1 MKNYIYKIVIASIAV
16 VLVFKFTIG
25 KEMNEMN
32 EKIDF
37 FFTSDG
43 RKEIVNS
50 LKKEITKANNKEN
63 YFDEE
68 EKVLISQFL
77 KKILKELDL
86 INNN

>member
-16 VLVFKFTIG
+16 ILVFKFTIG

-63 YFDEE
+63 DLDEE
-68 EKVLISQFL
+68 EKILLKNFI
-77 KKILKELDL
+77 KKIQKELEL
-86 INNN
+86 TN

>member
-32 EKIDF
+32 EKINF

-68 EKVLISQFL
+68 EKILLKNFI
-77 KKILKELDL
+77 KKIQKELEL
-86 INNN
+86 TN

>member
-16 VLVFKFTIG
+16 ILVFKFTIG

-32 EKIDF
+32 EKIVF

-63 YFDEE
+63 YLDEE
-68 EKVLISQFL
+68 EKILLKNFI
-77 KKILKELDL
+77 KKIQKELEL
-86 INNN
+86 TN

>member
-1 MKNYIYKIVIASIAV
+1 MKNYFYKIVIASIAV
-16 VLVFKFTIG
+16 ILVFKFTIG
-25 KEMNEMN
+25 EEMNEMN
-32 EKIDF
+32 EKINF

-68 EKVLISQFL
+68 EKILLKNFI
-77 KKILKELDL
+77 KKIQKELEL
-86 INNN
+86 TN

>member
-16 VLVFKFTIG
+16 ILVFKFTIG

-63 YFDEE
+63 YLDEE
-68 EKVLISQFL
+68 EKILLENFI
-77 KKILKELDL
+77 KKIQKELEL
-86 INNN
+86 TN

>member
-16 VLVFKFTIG
+16 ILVFKFTIG

-32 EKIDF
+32 EKINF

-68 EKVLISQFL
+68 EKILLKNFI
-77 KKILKELDL
+77 KKIQKELEL
-86 INNN
+86 TN

>member
-16 VLVFKFTIG
+16 ILVFKFTIG

-63 YFDEE
+63 YLDEE
-68 EKVLISQFL
+68 EKILLKNFI
-77 KKILKELDL
+77 KKIQKELEFT
-86 INNN
+86 N

>member
-63 YFDEE
+63 YLDEE
-68 EKVLISQFL
+68 EKILLKNFI
-77 KKILKELDL
+77 KKIQKELEL
-86 INNN
+86 TN

>member
-16 VLVFKFTIG
+16 ILVFKFTIG

-63 YFDEE
+63 YLDEE
-68 EKVLISQFL
+68 EKILLKNFI
-77 KKILKELDL
+77 KKIQKEIELT
-86 INNN
+86 N

>member
-16 VLVFKFTIG
+16 ILVFKFTIG
-25 KEMNEMN
+25 KEINEMN

-63 YFDEE
+63 YLDEE
-68 EKVLISQFL
+68 EKILLKNFI
-77 KKILKELDL
+77 KKIQKELEL
-86 INNN
+86 TN

>member
-1 MKNYIYKIVIASIAV
+1 VKNYIYKIVIASIAV
-16 VLVFKFTIG
+16 ILVFKFTIG

-63 YFDEE
+63 YLDEE
-68 EKVLISQFL
+68 EKILLKNFI
-77 KKILKELDL
+77 KKIQKELEL
-86 INNN
+86 TN

>member
-16 VLVFKFTIG
+16 ILVFKFTIG
-25 KEMNEMN
+25 KEMSEMN

-63 YFDEE
+63 YLDEE
-68 EKVLISQFL
+68 EKILLKNFI
-77 KKILKELDL
+77 KKIQKELEL
-86 INNN
+86 TN

>member
-1 MKNYIYKIVIASIAV
+1 MKNYIYKIVIASIAI

-63 YFDEE
+63 YLDEE
-68 EKVLISQFL
+68 EKILLKNFI
-77 KKILKELDL
+77 KKIQKELEL
-86 INNN
+86 TN

>member
-16 VLVFKFTIG
+16 ILVFKFTIG

-63 YFDEE
+63 YLDEE
-68 EKVLISQFL
+68 EKILLKNFI
-77 KKILKELDL
+77 KKIQKELEL
-86 INNN
+86 TN

>member
-16 VLVFKFTIG
+16 ILVFKFTIG

-68 EKVLISQFL
+68 EKILLKNFI
-77 KKILKELDL
+77 KKIQKELEL
-86 INNN
+86 TN

>member
-1 MKNYIYKIVIASIAV
+1 VKNYIYKIVIASIAI

-63 YFDEE
+63 YLDEE
-68 EKVLISQFL
+68 EKILLKNFI
-77 KKILKELDL
+77 KKIQKELEL
-86 INNN
+86 TN

>member
-1 MKNYIYKIVIASIAV
+1 MKNYIYKIIIASIAV
-16 VLVFKFTIG
+16 ILVFKFTIG
-25 KEMNEMN
+25 KEMSEMN

-63 YFDEE
+63 YLDEE
-68 EKVLISQFL
+68 EKILLKNFI
-77 KKILKELDL
+77 KKIQKELEL
-86 INNN
+86 TN